1 MNFTIPHKQPPVR
14 SHQKRHLYRLLI
26 ARSDITAA
34 LNACD
39 LILKNIETLKDDLLY
54 PLTTAVVVCYVRP
67 FTENKPHGALPKR
80 YTKFANPLHQKV
92 HNELIKAR
100 HEAFAHS
107 DMNIRRAQV
116 VPPNVV
122 FGKTET
128 GKELKSIDVSVQ
140 VSYYLWAPDFFTN
153 VRETILDIG
162 RRLQTEI
169 EELKDNLYK
178 GMELPNAPFTIRID
192 EGL

>member
-1 MNFTIPHKQPPVR
+1 MNFSISHRQPPAR
-14 SHQKRHLYRLLI
+14 SYKKRELYRLLI

-39 LILKNIETLKDDLLY
+39 LIIKNVATLKDDLLY
-54 PLTTAVVVCYVRP
+54 PLTTAVVVCYARP

-80 YTKFANPLHQKV
+80 YIKFDNPLHQEV
-92 HNELIKAR
+92 HDKLIKAR

-107 DMNIRRAQV
+107 DMNIRWAQIV
-116 VPPNVV
+116 SPNVV

-128 GKELKSIDVSVQ
+128 GIDLKGVDVGIQ
-140 VSYYLWAPDFFTN
+140 VRYYLWAPDFFTK
-153 VRETILDIG
+153 VRETILDLG
-162 RRLQTEI
+162 QRLQRDI

-178 GMELPNAPFTIRID
+178 GMELPNAPFKIRID